1 MMNLQNEQKNANLKG
16 DDAVK
21 RCRELYEALSED
33 RDTQEFLK
41 KIPESLRKLEIPVM
55 FEKGTTVILK
65 DDKTNYAYF
74 VLSGELQVR
83 TEFMD
88 GNEYRFSNMENYSVI
103 ADLEVLSGMYVNAVT
118 VEAKEDTLALRVPI
132 EDFAAELKTNI
143 DFLYMVSSQMA
154 RKMFASS
161 YNRGKNLYK
170 RGIDKVISY
179 LVDHYEVHCLDEDYY
194 VIENTREEI
203 ASELGVNVRTVNRSI
218 QSLKEKKM
226 VGIYFG
232 KIRISKKQYGQL
244 VTARELAQQ
253 SK

>member
-1 MMNLQNEQKNANLKG
+1 MIILQKEQKKGNLKG
-16 DDAVK
+16 DDALK
-21 RCRELYEALSED
+21 RCRELYEVLSKD
-33 RDTQEFLK
+33 RETQEFLK
-41 KIPESLRKLEIPVM
+41 KIPETLRRLEIPVM

-65 DDKTNYAYF
+65 DDKTSYAYF
-74 VLSGELQVR
+74 VLSGSLLVQTELL
-83 TEFMD
+83 D
-88 GNEYRFSNMENYSVI
+88 GNEYRFSNMENHSVI

-118 VEAKEDTLALRVPI
+118 VEAEEDTLALRVPI
-132 EDFAAELKTNI
+132 EDFAAELRTNI

-154 RKMFASS
+154 KKMFASS

-179 LVDHYEVHCLDEDYY
+179 LVDHYEANCLDEDYF

-232 KIRISKKQYGQL
+232 KIRISRKQYGYL
-244 VTARELAQQ
+244 VKAREHAQQ
-253 SK
+253 FR